1 MKVEE
6 VGLDGV
12 PLMAASD
19 REICEETPT
28 ILQNLENTNAKRNN
42 LTTNAD
48 EIVWQGCVIEQSS
61 LKIFFRIPSL
71 FSFYTAFTVCC
82 FFES

>member
-12 PLMAASD
+12 PLMAPSD

-28 ILQNLENTNAKRNN
+28 ILQNLENTNAKR
-42 LTTNAD
+42 
-48 EIVWQGCVIEQSS
+48 IV
-61 LKIFFRIPSL
+61 LIPQMLMKL
-71 FSFYTAFTVCC
+71 FGRGV
-82 FFES
+82 

>member
-28 ILQNLENTNAKRNN
+28 ILQNLENTNVKRNN
-42 LTTNAD
+42 LTPNAD
-48 EIVWQGCVIEQSS
+48 EIVWQGCVIES
-61 LKIFFRIPSL
+61 LRIFFRIPSL

>member
-42 LTTNAD
+42 LT
-48 EIVWQGCVIEQSS
+48 QM
-61 LKIFFRIPSL
+61 LMK
-71 FSFYTAFTVCC
+71 SFGRGV
-82 FFES
+82 

>member
-28 ILQNLENTNAKRNN
+28 IPQNWENTNAKRKN
-42 LTTNAD
+42 LSPNAD
-48 EIVWQGCVIEQSS
+48 ET
-61 LKIFFRIPSL
+61 RPSVNN
-71 FSFYTAFTVCC
+71 AKD
-82 FFES
+82 

>member
-12 PLMAASD
+12 PLMAPSD
-19 REICEETPT
+19 REICEKTPT

-42 LTTNAD
+42 LTPNAD
-48 EIVWQGCVIEQSS
+48 EIVCLAG
-61 LKIFFRIPSL
+61 
-71 FSFYTAFTVCC
+71 VCN
-82 FFES
+82 

>member
-12 PLMAASD
+12 PLMAPSD

-28 ILQNLENTNAKRNN
+28 ILQNLENTNAK
-42 LTTNAD
+42 
-48 EIVWQGCVIEQSS
+48 
-61 LKIFFRIPSL
+61 KIILPQMLMKL
-71 FSFYTAFTVCC
+71 FGRDM
-82 FFES
+82 